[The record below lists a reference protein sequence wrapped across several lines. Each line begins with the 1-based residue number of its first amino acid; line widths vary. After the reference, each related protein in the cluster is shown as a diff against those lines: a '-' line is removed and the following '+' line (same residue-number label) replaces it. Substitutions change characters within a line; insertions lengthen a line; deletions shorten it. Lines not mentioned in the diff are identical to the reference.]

1 MTSFSLNRIE
11 SEADYLACFAVMRIL
26 RPHFAD
32 AASFV
37 SQVKRQATQGYRLLA
52 ARQDGEVVAL
62 AGYRQL
68 ENLLY
73 GRFVYIDD
81 LVVAPDARSHGVGER
96 LISAVRAEAIEQGC
110 TCLVLDTAAQ
120 NALAQRFYFRQG
132 LLLKGLHFSQSLVEC
147 AA

>member
-52 ARQDGEVVAL
+52 ARQDGE
-62 AGYRQL
+62 
-68 ENLLY
+68 
-73 GRFVYIDD
+73 
-81 LVVAPDARSHGVGER
+81 VVAPDARSHGVGER